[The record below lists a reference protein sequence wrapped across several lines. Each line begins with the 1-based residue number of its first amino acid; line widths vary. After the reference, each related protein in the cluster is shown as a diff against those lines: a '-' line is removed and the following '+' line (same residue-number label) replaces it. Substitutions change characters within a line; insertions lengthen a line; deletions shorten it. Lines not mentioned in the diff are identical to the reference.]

1 MRVECKPIVE
11 VVRKKEKF
19 LYDFLTWVH
28 DPNKEN
34 KQALIDN
41 HYGGDEIYDKTRM
54 DRQTKVNER
63 MKRAL
68 EGALK

>member
-1 MRVECKPIVE
+1 MICDQLGHSTAKGHLVY
-11 VVRKKEKF
+11 RKKEKF

-41 HYGGDEIYDKTRM
+41 HYGGDEFYDRVKI
-54 DRQTKVNER
+54 DRQRRVHKT
-63 MKRAL
+63 MQL
-68 EGALK
+68 